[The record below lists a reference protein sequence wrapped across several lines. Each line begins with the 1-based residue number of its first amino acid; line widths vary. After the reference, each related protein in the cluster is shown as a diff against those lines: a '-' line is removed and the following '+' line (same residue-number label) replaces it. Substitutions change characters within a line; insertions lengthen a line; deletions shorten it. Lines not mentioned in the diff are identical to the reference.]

1 LRVQL
6 NTGTPRTEP
15 PLKAALAA
23 ASAALLAPPVLAQ
36 QAAATPTWQ
45 ADGAVLVYQEG
56 DGRVRA
62 VEPVVS
68 LRRSDGNDS
77 SMGLKLTLDSLT
89 GASPNGA
96 VAQPGVQT
104 FTSPSGRSTYTT
116 AAGRQPLDPSFKDTR
131 VALAGTLERPFGEQ
145 QRVSWSAN
153 VSSEYD
159 FASLSL
165 SGAWARDFWQKN
177 TTLSLGLS
185 WELDRIKPVGGT
197 PQGLQPISASRV
209 GGTESRNVG
218 DLLIGLTQVMNRR
231 WLMQLNLGVGRGSGY
246 HSDAYKLLSVVDGT
260 SGLLIGDQY
269 IAERR
274 PDSRTRVSL
283 FWRNLLHFNED
294 VLDASYRFY
303 RDNWGVTA
311 HTAEL
316 RWRTEL
322 AGGWYLEPRWRL
334 HKQSAAD
341 FWRGWLVEGRDWN
354 STAHNTPLANASADP
369 RLAAF
374 TAQTAGLKLGLP
386 LRQGEFSVRVEAYR
400 QKQDQP
406 AGAPGVLQTLQLAPA
421 LKATTL
427 LVGWSRPF

>member
-1 LRVQL
+1 MQL
-6 NTGTPRTEP
+6 TDAPTARTEP

-36 QAAATPTWQ
+36 QAAANPTWQ
-45 ADGAVLVYQEG
+45 VDGAVLVYQEG

-68 LRRSDGNDS
+68 ARRSDGNDR

-131 VALAGTLERPFGEQ
+131 VALAGTLERPFGDQ
-145 QRVSWSAN
+145 QRVAWSAN

-159 FASLSL
+159 FASVSL
-165 SGAWARDFWQKN
+165 SGAWSRDFWQKN
-177 TTLSLGLS
+177 TTLSVGLS

-197 PQGLQPISASRV
+197 PQGLKPITAARA

-218 DLLIGLTQVMNRR
+218 DLLVGLTQVMNRR

-246 HSDAYKLLSVVDGT
+246 HTDAYKLLSVVDGT
-260 SGLLIGDQY
+260 SGLLTGDRY
-269 IAERR
+269 VAEQR

-283 FWRNLLHFNED
+283 FWQNKLHFTED

-303 RDNWGVTA
+303 RDDWGVTA
-311 HTAEL
+311 HTADL

-322 AGGWYLEPRWRL
+322 SGGWYLEPRWRV

-354 STAHNTPLANASADP
+354 SAFGSTPLASASADP

-374 TAQTAGLKLGLP
+374 TAQTVGLKLGLP
-386 LRQGEFSVRVEAYR
+386 LRQGEFSLRVEAYR
-400 QKQDQP
+400 QQQDQP
-406 AGAPGVLQTLQLAPA
+406 TGAPGALQTLPLAPA

-427 LVGWSRPF
+427 LVGWSRAF